1 MSKEKKVP
9 VAAFYQRTASKMLTS
24 IKETYER
31 KGYTFIRF
39 ERKRLVG

>member
-9 VAAFYQRTASKMLTS
+9 VAAFTKEQRQKMLTS

-31 KGYTFIRF
+31 KGDTPSQRPTHRY
-39 ERKRLVG
+39 